1 MAGSCRPDRT
11 ETPAD
16 GSGPHSVRSWARRWV
31 VSGSRRG
38 VVLGASL
45 ALWTGS
51 STAQSGGGGGSSVTT
66 GMIAEA
72 LVSALKELLRALFS
86 PIESIIET
94 HANSLLR
101 LIVGTP
107 HPETVFDAP
116 HALPWTTL
124 YQYYWATIVPLTLL
138 LFGLSVGLV
147 ILLETTSHLFSGYHR
162 RNLKRR
168 GFVGLVG
175 ILSWWWLAALSLQ
188 VTDELVVVLLPD
200 LSSVSLF
207 QTLSFSGMG
216 LLGLLASL
224 SVDFVL
230 FGLLAVLYLGRR
242 LILFGFTLGMPLLI
256 VAWIPGVGPFRFV
269 SRFATR
275 LAGFFVPFLLMPVPV
290 ALLLRLAGLLGD
302 AATLSMG
309 GIGTWL
315 TALVLPFVALLTPF
329 VLVWQAGALLFITE
343 RLSRRASRGRVR
355 ARLERGQAIGAR
367 MERDGRRAL
376 SSLRDVSRR
385 DGSTGSGSR
394 TEAARSRGSTLGQ
407 RLSRAPRRVREQFAD
422 HRTETSS
429 YRESVQIEP
438 DEYEPHEFETRTR
451 TETVEDRTDE

>member
-1 MAGSCRPDRT
+1 MHGWRQ
-11 ETPAD
+11 
-16 GSGPHSVRSWARRWV
+16 
-31 VSGSRRG
+31 G
-38 VVLGASL
+38 VALSASL
-45 ALWTGS
+45 VLWTG
-51 STAQSGGGGGSSVTT
+51 TGAAQSGGDGGSGSSITT

-72 LVSALKELLRALFS
+72 LISALKELLRSLFS

-116 HALPWTTL
+116 HVLPWTTL

-138 LFGLSVGLV
+138 LFGLSVSLI

-168 GFVGLVG
+168 GFAGLLG
-175 ILSWWWLAALSLQ
+175 ILSWWWVAALSLQ

-216 LLGLLASL
+216 LLGLLATL

-242 LILFGFTLGMPLLI
+242 LVLFGFTLGMPLLI
-256 VAWIPGVGPFRFV
+256 VAWIPGVGPFSFV
-269 SRFATR
+269 SRFAKR

-315 TALVLPFVALLTPF
+315 TALVLPFVAVVTPF
-329 VLVWQAGALLFITE
+329 VLIWQAGALLFVTE
-343 RLSRRASRGRVR
+343 RLSRRASRGRMR
-355 ARLERGQAIGAR
+355 ARLERGQSIGTR

-376 SSLRDVSRR
+376 SNLRDTSPRGGTE
-385 DGSTGSGSR
+385 GSQ
-394 TEAARSRGSTLGQ
+394 ARSEAVRSRAATLGQ
-407 RLSRAPRRVREQFAD
+407 RLSRAPHHVREQFTD
-422 HRTETSS
+422 HRTQTSS
-429 YRESVQIEP
+429 YRESIQIEP
-438 DEYEPHEFETRTR
+438 DEYEPREFDTRTR
-451 TETVEDRTDE
+451 RETTEDRTDE